1 MSTALELK
9 REQPTPL
16 ELIQEALRGAQTPEE
31 KLAATGMVKELIAL
45 QQSMVRFEWEA
56 QERQSRIDFDGAL
69 NECQGQI
76 GRIAPNVNRK
86 DTNSWWADYAQLDR
100 TIRPIYTKVGFSIAF
115 SEVQPIAA
123 GKIRIRAEVS
133 RAGVSKEYFSEI
145 TPTTTGPKGGAM
157 ATATDADAIANS
169 RAKRYLLLAIFNI
182 AVGIDAIE
190 KQGAAPVQLMP
201 EPEMLEWLDA
211 ISQAPNEK
219 EMGEMLRKA
228 HNCASEYKCDVSRLE
243 FDKAGIKAIESPQAL
258 QNFYLARAK
267 KWGAANNPHA
277 VSELG
282 KAFDKRKAELEGQS

>member
-1 MSTALELK
+1 MAEVATKVAANLRSASDGFQLAS
-9 REQPTPL
+9 PPL
-16 ELIQEALRGAQTPEE
+16 SSDGSLSP
-31 KLAATGMVKELIAL
+31 
-45 QQSMVRFEWEA
+45 
-56 QERQSRIDFDGAL
+56 SR
-69 NECQGQI
+69 
-76 GRIAPNVNRK
+76 RTT
-86 DTNSWWADYAQLDR
+86 TNSNASS
-100 TIRPIYTKVGFSIAF
+100 IRPN
-115 SEVQPIAA
+115 
-123 GKIRIRAEVS
+123 
-133 RAGVSKEYFSEI
+133 I
-145 TPTTTGPKGGAM
+145 TPSGLAGS
-157 ATATDADAIANS
+157 IANS

>member
-145 TPTTTGPKGGAM
+145 TPTTTGPTLICSRGPMRVASRPDRDDNTSMITVSGSS
-157 ATATDADAIANS
+157 AIPDSSGEYPPDTWSWTGRRNS
-169 RAKRYLLLAIFNI
+169 APPRAA
-182 AVGIDAIE
+182 
-190 KQGAAPVQLMP
+190 
-201 EPEMLEWLDA
+201 
-211 ISQAPNEK
+211 
-219 EMGEMLRKA
+219 
-228 HNCASEYKCDVSRLE
+228 
-243 FDKAGIKAIESPQAL
+243 
-258 QNFYLARAK
+258 
-267 KWGAANNPHA
+267 
-277 VSELG
+277 
-282 KAFDKRKAELEGQS
+282 